1 MEYVLKTNS
10 LCKNYG
16 HFKALNGLSMN
27 VPKGSIYGL
36 IGKNG
41 AGKTTLIRLICGLQE
56 PTSGDYV
63 LYGKKHIDKDITKS
77 RRRMGAIVE
86 TPSIYVDLTAYD
98 NLKEQYKVLGI
109 PSDDGISEIL
119 KLVGLEN
126 TGNKKAKNFSL
137 GMRQRLGIAVL
148 RYFFIQLR
156 PYIFFSYRF
165 CWDLLFDFHH
175 FFFPNFH
182 LFLFMQALIMIPT
195 LRTFFLSFMLIFT
208 RYSPVLPRTGA
219 LIWRTIH
226 IHILNC
232 RLLFILC
239 DVAHIIKPSAPAI
252 AILITFRTTAIVL

>member
-86 TPSIYVDLTAYD
+86 TPSIYVDLTAYE
-98 NLKEQYKVLGI
+98 NLKEQYKGQNFGYCCFTGSSGAAEQIRMADTVMLNLI
-109 PSDDGISEIL
+109 CQSSHYVILTFDIREIIRSE
-119 KLVGLEN
+119 
-126 TGNKKAKNFSL
+126 
-137 GMRQRLGIAVL
+137 
-148 RYFFIQLR
+148 
-156 PYIFFSYRF
+156 
-165 CWDLLFDFHH
+165 
-175 FFFPNFH
+175 
-182 LFLFMQALIMIPT
+182 
-195 LRTFFLSFMLIFT
+195 LSVKSSVT
-208 RYSPVLPRTGA
+208 
-219 LIWRTIH
+219 H
-226 IHILNC
+226 E
-232 RLLFILC
+232 
-239 DVAHIIKPSAPAI
+239 
-252 AILITFRTTAIVL
+252 

>member
-86 TPSIYVDLTAYD
+86 TPSIYVDLTAYE

-126 TGNKKAKNFSL
+126 TGNKKTKNFSPRCNKTTSSKVIKAEGAKRKNQKKFFNL
-137 GMRQRLGIAVL
+137 MQPFGVL
-148 RYFFIQLR
+148 K
-156 PYIFFSYRF
+156 S
-165 CWDLLFDFHH
+165 
-175 FFFPNFH
+175 
-182 LFLFMQALIMIPT
+182 
-195 LRTFFLSFMLIFT
+195 
-208 RYSPVLPRTGA
+208 
-219 LIWRTIH
+219 
-226 IHILNC
+226 
-232 RLLFILC
+232 
-239 DVAHIIKPSAPAI
+239 IIYERKNNPI
-252 AILITFRTTAIVL
+252 NLKRRKKL